1 MLTLVLVLAIA
12 ALLVAIFSAVG
23 KAPLYVA
30 VILLAILE
38 CLRSL
43 PLT

>member
-1 MLTLVLVLAIA
+1 MLTVLAVLAIA
-12 ALLVAIFSAVG
+12 ALLVAIGAAIG

-30 VILLAILE
+30 VILLAIVE